1 VPTKKTLEHHLM
13 SQTFYKKGFLAL
25 AVATALGVSA
35 FAQAD
40 IKIGVAGPMT
50 GANAA
55 FGEQYMKGAQAAAD
69 AVNAAG
75 GVNGE
80 KIVLVKGD
88 DACEPKQA
96 VTVAKDLTNQ
106 KVAGVVGHFCSSSTI
121 PASEIYDEAGIIA
134 ITPGSTNPQVT
145 ERGLSAM
152 FRMCGRDDQQGIVAG
167 DYIVD
172 VLKGKKVVV
181 LHDKD
186 TYGQGLADATKAQ
199 LVKRGVTPVLYEGL
213 TRGEKDFSTIVT
225 KIRGAGADVVYFG
238 GLHPEAGPLVRQ
250 LREQGLKDVKFMSD
264 DGIVTDEL
272 VTTAGGPQFVNG
284 VLMTFGA
291 DPRLLPDSKTVVDEF
306 RKHGTEPEG
315 YTLYAYASVQTLAA
329 AFNGAKSNKGEDAA
343 KWLKAHPVKTVM
355 GEKSWDSKGDLK
367 VSDYVV
373 YEWDKDGKYHQ
384 LEKQK

>member
-1 VPTKKTLEHHLM
+1 M

-134 ITPGSTNPQVT
+134 ITPGSTNPAVT

-199 LVKRGVTPVLYEGL
+199 LEKRGVKPVLYEGL
-213 TRGEKDFSTIVT
+213 TRGEKDFSAVVT
-225 KIRGAGADVVYFG
+225 KIRAAGADVVYFG
-238 GLHPEAGPLVRQ
+238 GLHPEAGPLVKQ
-250 LREQGLKDVKFMSD
+250 LRTEGLKDVKFMSD

-272 VTTAGGPQFVNG
+272 VTTAGGPQYTNG

-291 DPRLLPDSKTVVDEF
+291 DPRLLPDSKTVVEQF
-306 RKHGTEPEG
+306 RKAGTEPEG

-343 KWLKAHPVKTVM
+343 AWLKKNPVKTVM
-355 GEKSWDSKGDLK
+355 GEKTWDSKGDLK

-373 YEWDKDGKYHQ
+373 YEWDANGKYHQ
-384 LEKQK
+384 LDKQK

>member
-1 VPTKKTLEHHLM
+1 
-13 SQTFYKKGFLAL
+13 
-25 AVATALGVSA
+25 
-35 FAQAD
+35 
-40 IKIGVAGPMT
+40 
-50 GANAA
+50 
-55 FGEQYMKGAQAAAD
+55 
-69 AVNAAG
+69 
-75 GVNGE
+75 
-80 KIVLVKGD
+80 
-88 DACEPKQA
+88 
-96 VTVAKDLTNQ
+96 
-106 KVAGVVGHFCSSSTI
+106 
-121 PASEIYDEAGIIA
+121 
-134 ITPGSTNPQVT
+134 
-145 ERGLSAM
+145 
-152 FRMCGRDDQQGIVAG
+152 
-167 DYIVD
+167 
-172 VLKGKKVVV
+172 V

-306 RKHGTEPEG
+306 RNMAPSQRATPCMPTRRSRPWLQRSTAPIQQGR
-315 YTLYAYASVQTLAA
+315 
-329 AFNGAKSNKGEDAA
+329 DAA
-343 KWLKAHPVKTVM
+343 KWLSTPGQDRHGREVL
-355 GEKSWDSKGDLK
+355 DSKGDLK

-373 YEWDKDGKYHQ
+373 YQWDKDGKYHQ

>member
-1 VPTKKTLEHHLM
+1 M

-272 VTTAGGPQFVNG
+272 VTTAGGPQFVDG

-291 DPRLLPDSKTVVDEF
+291 DPRLLPESKAVVDAF
-306 RKHGTEPEG
+306 RKAGTEPEG
-315 YTLYAYASVQTLAA
+315 YTLYAYASVQALAA
-329 AFNGAKSNKGEDAA
+329 GFNGAKSNKGEEAA
-343 KWLKAHPVKTVM
+343 KWLKANPVKTVM
-355 GEKSWDSKGDLK
+355 GEKSWDAKGDLK

-373 YEWDKDGKYHQ
+373 YQWDKDGKYHQ

>member
-1 VPTKKTLEHHLM
+1 M

>member
-1 VPTKKTLEHHLM
+1 M

-272 VTTAGGPQFVNG
+272 VTTAGGPQFVDG

-291 DPRLLPDSKTVVDEF
+291 DPRLLPDSKAVVDAF
-306 RKHGTEPEG
+306 RKAGTEPEG

-329 AFNGAKSNKGEDAA
+329 AFNGAKSNKGEEAA
-343 KWLKAHPVKTVM
+343 AWLKKNPVKTVM
-355 GEKSWDSKGDLK
+355 GEKAWDSKGDLK

-373 YEWDKDGKYHQ
+373 YQWDKDGKYHQ

>member
-1 VPTKKTLEHHLM
+1 M
-13 SQTFYKKGFLAL
+13 SQSFYRKGVLAI
-25 AVATALGVSA
+25 AVASVLGLSSY
-35 FAQAD
+35 AQAD
-40 IKIGVAGPMT
+40 LKIGVAGPMT

-69 AVNAAG
+69 QINAAG

-96 VTVAKDLTNQ
+96 VSIANRLVDQ
-106 KVAGVVGHFCSSSTI
+106 DKVAGVVGHFCSSSTI
-121 PASEIYDEAGIIA
+121 PASEVYDEAGVIA

-145 ERGLSAM
+145 ERGMVGM
-152 FRMCGRDDQQGIVAG
+152 FRMCGRDDQQGVVAG
-167 DYIVD
+167 NYIVD
-172 VLKGKKVVV
+172 ILKGKKVVV

-199 LVKRGVTPVLYEGL
+199 LEKRGVKPVLYEGL
-213 TRGEKDFSTIVT
+213 TRGEKDFSAVVT
-225 KIRGAGADVVYFG
+225 KIRAAGADVVYFG

-250 LREQGLKDVKFMSD
+250 LREQGLKDVAFMSD

-272 VTTAGGPQFVNG
+272 VATAGGAQYTNG
-284 VLMTFGA
+284 VYMTFGA
-291 DPRLLPDSKTVVDEF
+291 DPRLLPDSKAVVEQF
-306 RKHGTEPEG
+306 RKGGTEPEG
-315 YTLYAYASVQTLAA
+315 YTLYAYASIQALAA

-343 KWLKAHPVKTVM
+343 EWLKANPVKTVM
-355 GEKSWDSKGDLK
+355 GEKRWDKKGDLT

-373 YEWDKDGKYHQ
+373 YQWDANGKYHQ
-384 LEKQK
+384 LEQQQ